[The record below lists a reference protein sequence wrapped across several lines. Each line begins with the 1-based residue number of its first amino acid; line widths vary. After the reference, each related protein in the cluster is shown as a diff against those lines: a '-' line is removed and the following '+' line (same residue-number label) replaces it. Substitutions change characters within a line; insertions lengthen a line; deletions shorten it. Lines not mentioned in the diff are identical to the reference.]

1 MEELSKSTSYTSWIH
16 NIILNKT
23 YKRRVFIYCNMKT
36 SLKQSINTGYEK
48 YNKVNSIDGKIYA
61 SFGGTKIIGVIN
73 GYGKSASSRVYK
85 LLLSTCINNT
95 RPNGQIP
102 QSKLDQ
108 RSLINAIESVGE
120 ILRGSGI
127 LLTKTGSQKDWRG
140 TNTAGQV
147 EDEDIQLYQQIEVF
161 LTLQI
166 G

>member
-1 MEELSKSTSYTSWIH
+1 
-16 NIILNKT
+16 
-23 YKRRVFIYCNMKT
+23 MKT

-48 YNKVNSIDGKIYA
+48 YNKLNSIDGKISA
-61 SFGGTKIIGVIN
+61 SFGVTKIIGVIS

-108 RSLINAIESVGE
+108 RSLINEIESAGE

-127 LLTKTGSQKDWRG
+127 LLTKTGSQKDLCG
-140 TNTAGQV
+140 VQ
-147 EDEDIQLYQQIEVF
+147 
-161 LTLQI
+161 TLLDR
-166 G
+166 

>member
-1 MEELSKSTSYTSWIH
+1 
-16 NIILNKT
+16 
-23 YKRRVFIYCNMKT
+23 MKT

-48 YNKVNSIDGKIYA
+48 YNRLNSIDGKISA
-61 SFGGTKIIGVIN
+61 SFGVKKIIGVIS

-108 RSLINAIESVGE
+108 RSLINEIESAGE

-127 LLTKTGSQKDWRG
+127 LLTKTGSQKDWCG
-140 TNTAGQV
+140 VQ
-147 EDEDIQLYQQIEVF
+147 
-161 LTLQI
+161 TLLDR
-166 G
+166 